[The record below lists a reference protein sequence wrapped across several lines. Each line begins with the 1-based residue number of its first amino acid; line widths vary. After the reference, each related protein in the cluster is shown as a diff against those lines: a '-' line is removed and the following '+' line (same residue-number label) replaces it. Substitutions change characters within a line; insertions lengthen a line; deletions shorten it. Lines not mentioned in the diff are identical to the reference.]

1 MVFAALMKRRFF
13 FFLSRSCRREKAGL
27 VLLAL
32 FGGGILFCPAVAAQS
47 REELQTLQL
56 FYKDNDLVVSATRNP
71 KPLSQV
77 AENIT
82 VVTAGE
88 IEAMNAHSVAEVLNR
103 VPGMFVDFTQEF
115 GAVSQLGSQGSEPRH
130 VLVLVDGMPWNL
142 LSEGSAE
149 TRSIPVGIIERIEI
163 IKGPASSAWGSSL
176 GGVVNILTKEAGAG
190 ARPTGSVKVSYGERS
205 TQDYSAQVA
214 GGTGPVGYYLFA
226 GRQDSGGLRYDRRFD
241 ATSLF
246 SKFRLTLAPD
256 VEMGLS
262 MGFGKP
268 RNQQGLIPELNL
280 SPVADDRVYF
290 LNGTLAAALT
300 PELDLNFFLYTV
312 EQKVSINTGAIAP
325 SEPFLE
331 NIADEGTT
339 GATGRLAWSGG
350 RHTAVLGVDLSRGTL
365 DQTIN
370 SGSLLQSFGASA
382 VAVARPA
389 INKWAL
395 YANDTITLGK
405 WTVTPG
411 LRYDYNDIIG
421 SFVSPS
427 LGVTRRLGEAAVARA
442 SLARGFTVPP
452 LSWTSAGGLFLPP
465 NPSLKPESIWSYQ
478 AGLETTLA
486 SCLWL
491 KGTVFYHDLDDALMR
506 LPVFNASF
514 INQGAVRRRGLELEG
529 ETIPFYNV
537 SLMAGLAY
545 VHIYSSETDS
555 SQDIYTGNI
564 GLKYDDRRIWQARLS
579 GHYVWWDL
587 AAAQQADY
595 GDWLW
600 DLNLARKVYD
610 AGERSVKLFL
620 AAHNIFNGSQYTIG
634 LGENKNPER
643 WLEAGIEITF

>member
-1 MVFAALMKRRFF
+1 M
-13 FFLSRSCRREKAGL
+13 
-27 VLLAL
+27 LAL
-32 FGGGILFCPAVAAQS
+32 FGGGILFCPAAAAQS

-56 FYKDNDLVVSATRNP
+56 FYRDKDLVVSATRNP

-103 VPGMFVDFTQEF
+103 IPGMFVDFTQEF
-115 GAVSQLGSQGSEPRH
+115 GAISQIGIQGSESRH

-149 TRSIPVGIIERIEI
+149 TNSIPLGIIERIEI

-176 GGVVNILTKEAGAG
+176 GGVVNILTQEVGA
-190 ARPTGSVKVSYGERS
+190 ASHPSGSVKVSYGERN

-214 GGTGPVGYYLFA
+214 GLAGPVGYYLFA
-226 GRQDSGGLRYDRRFD
+226 GRQDSDGLRYDRRFD

-246 SKFRLTLAPD
+246 SKFHLTVSPD

-268 RNQQGLIPELNL
+268 RNQLGAIPEQNL
-280 SPVADDRVYF
+280 FLASEERAYF
-290 LNGTLAAALT
+290 LNATLAAALT
-300 PELDLNFFLYTV
+300 PELDLNLSLYTV
-312 EQKVSINTGAIAP
+312 EQKVNILTDAIVPSQLFSENTF
-325 SEPFLE
+325 E
-331 NIADEGTT
+331 EGTK
-339 GATGRLAWSGG
+339 GATGRLTWTGG
-350 RHTAVLGVDLSRGTL
+350 RHTAILGIDASRGTL
-365 DQTIN
+365 DQTMN
-370 SGSLLQSFGASA
+370 FGSLLQSFGASA
-382 VAVARPA
+382 AATSRPA
-389 INKWAL
+389 VNKWAL
-395 YANDTITLGK
+395 YANDTITLDK
-405 WTVTPG
+405 WTLTPG

-427 LGVTRRLGEAAVARA
+427 LGVTRRLGEATVARA
-442 SLARGFTVPP
+442 ALARGFTIPP

-478 AGLETTLA
+478 AGLETNLA
-486 SCLWL
+486 GYLWV
-491 KGTVFYHDLDDALMR
+491 KGTAFYHDLDDALMR
-506 LPVFNASF
+506 PHVFNAAF

-529 ETIPFYNV
+529 ETVPFYNL

-545 VHIYSSETDS
+545 VHIHSSEEES
-555 SQDIYTGNI
+555 SRNIYTGNI
-564 GLKYDDRRIWQARLS
+564 GLKYDDRRVWQARLS

-587 AAAQQADY
+587 AADQQATY

-620 AAHNIFNGSQYTIG
+620 AAHNIFNGSQYNLG
-634 LGENKNPER
+634 FGENKNPKR
-643 WLEAGIEITF
+643 WLEAGVNITF

>member
-1 MVFAALMKRRFF
+1 MVFAALLKSRFF
-13 FFLSRSCRREKAGL
+13 FFLSWSCRREKAGL
-27 VLLAL
+27 VLLTL
-32 FGGGILFCPAVAAQS
+32 LGGGLLFCPAAAAQS

-56 FYKDNDLVVSATRNP
+56 FYKDKDLVVSATRNP
-71 KPLSQV
+71 KPISQV

-82 VVTAGE
+82 VVTARE

-103 VPGMFVDFTQEF
+103 VPGLFVDFTQEF
-115 GAVSQLGSQGSEPRH
+115 GAASQLGIQGSASRH

-142 LSEGSAE
+142 LSEGGAE

-176 GGVVNILTKEAGAG
+176 GGVVNILTKEAGATS
-190 ARPTGSVKVSYGERS
+190 RPAGSVKVSYGERD
-205 TQDYSAQVA
+205 TQDYSGQVA
-214 GGTGPVGYYLFA
+214 GGTGQVGYYLFA
-226 GRQDSGGLRYDRRFD
+226 GRQDSDGLRYDRRFD

-246 SKFRLTLAPD
+246 SKFRLTFAPD

-262 MGFGKP
+262 MGFSKP
-268 RNQQGLIPELNL
+268 RGQLGSFPELNL
-280 SPVADDRVYF
+280 SPAADDRVYF
-290 LNGTLAAALT
+290 LNATLAAALT
-300 PELDLNFFLYTV
+300 PELDFNLSLYTV

-325 SEPFLE
+325 PEPFLE
-331 NIADEGTT
+331 NIFDEGTR
-339 GATGRLAWSGG
+339 GAAGRLAWSRG

-370 SGSLLQSFGASA
+370 SGSLLQSFGAPA
-382 VAVARPA
+382 VTAARPD

-395 YANDTITLGK
+395 YANDTIILGEWTL
-405 WTVTPG
+405 TPG

-427 LGVTRRLGEAAVARA
+427 LGVTRRLGEATVARA

-452 LSWTSAGGLFLPP
+452 LSWASAGGLFLPP

-478 AGLETTLA
+478 AGLETTL
-486 SCLWL
+486 SSYLWI
-491 KGTVFYHDLDDALMR
+491 KGTIFYHDLEDALMR
-506 LPVFNASF
+506 PPVFNASF

-529 ETIPFYNV
+529 ETSPFYNV
-537 SLMAGLAY
+537 SLLAGLAY
-545 VHIYSSETDS
+545 VHIYSSEADS
-555 SQDIYTGNI
+555 SRDIYTGNV
-564 GLKYDDRRIWQARLS
+564 GLKYDDRRVWQARLF
-579 GHYVWWDL
+579 GHYVWWDF

-600 DLNLARKVYD
+600 DLNLARKVYGV
-610 AGERSVKLFL
+610 GERSAKLFL
-620 AAHNIFNGSQYTIG
+620 AAHNIFNGSQYTLG

>member
-1 MVFAALMKRRFF
+1 M
-13 FFLSRSCRREKAGL
+13 
-27 VLLAL
+27 LAL
-32 FGGGILFCPAVAAQS
+32 FGGGLFFCPAAAAQS

-56 FYKDNDLVVSATRNP
+56 FYKDKDLVVSATRNP
-71 KPLSQV
+71 KPISQV

-82 VVTAGE
+82 VVTARE
-88 IEAMNAHSVAEVLNR
+88 IEAMNAHSVAEILNR
-103 VPGMFVDFTQEF
+103 VPGVFVNFTQEF
-115 GAVSQLGSQGSEPRH
+115 GAASQLGIQGSESRH
-130 VLVLVDGMPWNL
+130 VLVLVDGMSWNL

-149 TRSIPVGIIERIEI
+149 TMSIPVGIIERIEI

-176 GGVVNILTKEAGAG
+176 GGVVNILTKGAG
-190 ARPTGSVKVSYGERS
+190 TAARPAGSVKVSYGERN

-214 GGTGPVGYYLFA
+214 GGAGPIGYYLFA
-226 GRQDSGGLRYDRRFD
+226 GRQDSDGLRYDRRFD

-268 RNQQGLIPELNL
+268 RDQLGAIPEQNI
-280 SPVADDRVYF
+280 STAFDDRSYF
-290 LNGTLAAALT
+290 LNVTLAAALT
-300 PELDLNFFLYTV
+300 PELDLNLSLYTV
-312 EQKVSINTGAIAP
+312 EQKISINTGAIAP
-325 SEPFLE
+325 PEPFLE

-339 GATGRLAWSGG
+339 GAAGRLAWSGG
-350 RHTAVLGVDLSRGTL
+350 RHTAVLGIDLSRGTL

-370 SGSLLQSFGASA
+370 SGSLLQSFGAPA
-382 VAVARPA
+382 VAMARPD

-395 YANDTITLGK
+395 YANDTIALGK

-411 LRYDYNDIIG
+411 VRYDYNDIIG

-427 LGVTRRLGEAAVARA
+427 LGVTRRLGEATVARA

-452 LSWTSAGGLFLPP
+452 LSLTSAGGLFLPP

-491 KGTVFYHDLDDALMR
+491 KGTVFYHDLDDTLTR
-506 LPVFNASF
+506 PPVFNASF

-529 ETIPFYNV
+529 ETLPVYNL
-537 SLMAGLAY
+537 SLIAGLAY
-545 VHIYSSETDS
+545 AHIHSSETDS
-555 SQDIYTGNI
+555 SQDTYTGNVA
-564 GLKYDDRRIWQARLS
+564 LKYDDRRVWQARLS
-579 GHYVWWDL
+579 GHYVWWDF

-610 AGERSVKLFL
+610 TGERSAKLFL
-620 AAHNIFNGSQYTIG
+620 AAHNIFNGSQYTLG

-643 WLEAGIEITF
+643 WLEAGIEIIF